1 MIQVYIKQ
9 CSLCGL
15 LYFGQTI
22 QKLVESEIKYPND
35 QYYYEGSG
43 RLWREHNKIF
53 GHEIHKTKILFKSN
67 VRTEIEKFC
76 QDFTKANL
84 RYWESDEFANLI
96 EEDGKESCIG
106 ELSSHPRWKGGKSFY
121 KLSKDI
127 LNTKREIDLLIN
139 EAEKRFV
146 NHLDDWTINCR
157 LNESGMP
164 IEILKSAI
172 KIWPKDSSTP
182 AGARTK
188 QDYKL
193 LKRPWGLLNFKLL
206 EYNLLYNVKLE
217 TPVIYDLNIWKSL
230 QYSMKQIPSHTL
242 DEPDSWRVDNFGS
255 YHIAAD
261 RTWDLEMDEMD
272 LQDLEL

>member
-1 MIQVYIKQ
+1 
-9 CSLCGL
+9 
-15 LYFGQTI
+15 
-22 QKLVESEIKYPND
+22 
-35 QYYYEGSG
+35 
-43 RLWREHNKIF
+43 
-53 GHEIHKTKILFKSN
+53 
-67 VRTEIEKFC
+67 
-76 QDFTKANL
+76 
-84 RYWESDEFANLI
+84 
-96 EEDGKESCIG
+96 
-106 ELSSHPRWKGGKSFY
+106 
-121 KLSKDI
+121 
-127 LNTKREIDLLIN
+127 
-139 EAEKRFV
+139 
-146 NHLDDWTINCR
+146 
-157 LNESGMP
+157 MP